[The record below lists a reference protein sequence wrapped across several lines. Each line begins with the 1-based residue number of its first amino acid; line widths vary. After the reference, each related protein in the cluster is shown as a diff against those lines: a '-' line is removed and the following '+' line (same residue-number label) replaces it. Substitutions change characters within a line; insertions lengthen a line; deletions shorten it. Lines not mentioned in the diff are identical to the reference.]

1 MKFHTLAVYSFKLKD
16 ENKTYKNMVEVFERL
31 VECFNGMNGSFRTD
45 DKAQISYRISLKNG
59 DHHELAGIVETGHYG
74 TADPIVNVETGAQ
87 NYEKK
92 VNEADMEPHYF
103 LLRSKGLNRNSGF
116 LVFERIGNDGIQTIL
131 ETIIRSCSGSAVI
144 ETEPVLTKDY
154 VKQKLDHLKDIKLYK
169 FIPSEDLT
177 SEIRQDI
184 EGDGLYLELRIR
196 PEKNKLLS
204 PLFKRHL
211 RMLLENPQSK
221 GIFTVA
227 NDVIRSTSKDKEIEK
242 KFSDLDFDFVTATVQ
257 LGGTERR
264 VKMLNHGAS
273 MRPYFELPDSTSF
286 DEKGWP
292 KFEDRNIF
300 ASALVKDILKDY
312 GIES

>member
-1 MKFHTLAVYSFKLKD
+1 
-16 ENKTYKNMVEVFERL
+16 MVEVFQTL
-31 VECFNGMNGSFRTD
+31 VKCFNEMNGTFRTEG
-45 DKAQISYRISLKNG
+45 KAQRSYRISMKTG
-59 DHHELAGIVETGHYG
+59 TPHELAGIIETGHYG
-74 TADPIVNVETGAQ
+74 TADPIVNVETGIQ

-92 VNEADMEPHYF
+92 VDEADMEPHYF

-116 LVFERIGNDGIQTIL
+116 LISERIGNDGIETIL
-131 ETIIRSCSGSAVI
+131 ETIIESCLESASI
-144 ETEPVLTKDY
+144 ETAPVLTKDY
-154 VKQKLDHLKDIKLYK
+154 VKQKLDQLKDIKLYK

-177 SEIRQDI
+177 NEIRQDI

-204 PLFKRHL
+204 PLFKTHL
-211 RMLLENPQSK
+211 RLLLENPQSK
-221 GIFTVA
+221 GIFTIA
-227 NDVIRSTSKDKEIEK
+227 NDVIRSTFKDKKTEIES
-242 KFSDLDFDFVTATVQ
+242 SDLDFDFVTATVQ

-292 KFEDRNIF
+292 KFEDRNRF